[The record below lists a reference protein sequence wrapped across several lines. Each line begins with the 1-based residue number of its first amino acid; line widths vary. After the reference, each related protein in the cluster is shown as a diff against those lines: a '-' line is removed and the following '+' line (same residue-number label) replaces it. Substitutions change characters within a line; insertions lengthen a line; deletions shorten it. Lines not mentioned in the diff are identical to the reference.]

1 MKYWPMQGNH
11 PGTCKA
17 SNFDCRRYFRPRPRL
32 ASIMLTI
39 EVIEDDVAMRTLISE
54 WLHAEGYRVRAES
67 HIVDERRTDVDL
79 VVVNLGNL
87 HLDGIETV
95 RRVRRTYANAALIG
109 VSTQVSRTLAV
120 DSEQAQ
126 TLGLARL
133 VSKPCRSSELLGAVM
148 DAIGPAT

>member
-1 MKYWPMQGNH
+1 
-11 PGTCKA
+11 
-17 SNFDCRRYFRPRPRL
+17 
-32 ASIMLTI
+32 MLTI

-67 HIVDERRTDVDL
+67 RIVDERRTDVDL

-87 HLDGIETV
+87 HLDGIEYV

-109 VSTQVSRTLAV
+109 VSTQVSRTLAA

-126 TLGLARL
+126 YLGLARL